1 MANETSGVKQN
12 YVAIVV
18 AAVVSSIL
26 QAAWNSYLLKGWLA
40 TNTSQQQNVQ
50 YAVLIVGFA
59 LIAAAI
65 SRITQL
71 TGVLSPIRGLRVAAL
86 LWLSLIIPALTILL
100 VTGQFFNGDH
110 QLNVWAAI
118 VGSWLLTML
127 VSGAIV
133 GALNR
138 KTK

>member
-1 MANETSGVKQN
+1 MANETGGVKQN

-26 QAAWNSYLLKGWLA
+26 QAVWNSYLLKQWLA
-40 TNTSQQQNVQ
+40 PNTSEQQNVQ

-59 LIAAAI
+59 LIAGTV

-71 TGVLSPIRGLRVAAL
+71 TGALTAMRGLKVASL
-86 LWLSLIIPALTILL
+86 LWLGVVFPVLTIKQATDGLPL
-100 VTGQFFNGDH
+100 SSWG
-110 QLNVWAAI
+110 AI
-118 VGSWLLTML
+118 VGSWLVTML
-127 VSGAIV
+127 ATGAIV

>member
-26 QAAWNSYLLKGWLA
+26 QAVWNSYLLKQWLA
-40 TNTSQQQNVQ
+40 PNTSQQQNVQ

-71 TGVLSPIRGLRVAAL
+71 TGALTPIRGLRVASL
-86 LWLSLIIPALTILL
+86 LWLGLIFPAFTIKQATDGLP
-100 VTGQFFNGDH
+100 
-110 QLNVWAAI
+110 LNSWAAI

>member
-1 MANETSGVKQN
+1 MANETGGVKQN

-26 QAAWNSYLLKGWLA
+26 QAVWNSYLLKQWLA
-40 TNTSQQQNVQ
+40 PNTSEQQNVQ

-59 LIAAAI
+59 LIAGTV

-71 TGVLSPIRGLRVAAL
+71 TGALTAMRGLKVASL
-86 LWLSLIIPALTILL
+86 LWLGVVFPVLTIKQATEGLPL
-100 VTGQFFNGDH
+100 SSWG
-110 QLNVWAAI
+110 AI
-118 VGSWLLTML
+118 VGSWLVTML
-127 VSGAIV
+127 ATGAIV

>member
-1 MANETSGVKQN
+1 MANQASGVKQN

-26 QAAWNSYLLKGWLA
+26 QAVWNTYLLKQWLA
-40 TNTSQQQNVQ
+40 PNTSQQQNLQ
-50 YAVLIVGFA
+50 YAVLIVAFA
-59 LIAAAI
+59 LIAGAI

-71 TGVLSPIRGLRVAAL
+71 TGALTPMRGLKVASL
-86 LWLSLIIPALTILL
+86 LWVGLIFPALTIKH
-100 VTGQFFNGDH
+100 VTEG
-110 QLNVWAAI
+110 LPLISWAAV

-138 KTK
+138 KVR